1 MVFHNLDVVKKKA
14 ALEQNFSKLGKCI
27 KTISGMCGD
36 IYVFDL
42 GECVVPR
49 YVCAK
54 IPKPIS
60 TNDSIEIN
68 KRFVNELGY
77 QLKWSEH
84 IFVHWAFDFNEILG
98 TPLALFRY
106 WDGDLDSAITTGELE
121 ELHKLS
127 IMSYICSGLSHCY
140 HNGLICHQ
148 DLKPANIFIR
158 DVAKQFRDLP
168 NLSIYKLPLVADFGL
183 ANASCD
189 SGVYAGTRPY
199 MAPEQWIE
207 KPLSP
212 KTDVFA
218 LGVIL
223 YELMSGGL
231 HPVGIK
237 LRDFWPEPKEGNSKK
252 WTGSK
257 HWKKWSTKDNVKTQV
272 ANSALIDSEVIKL
285 INLMLSQDLDDR
297 PSINEVLDSLL
308 KIIRAKCE
316 KSYVQIEFLIKYYN
330 DEISGEELST
340 RWPHLSGQW
349 ELFSNKF
356 G

>member
-1 MVFHNLDVVKKKA
+1 M
-14 ALEQNFSKLGKCI
+14 
-27 KTISGMCGD
+27 TT
-36 IYVFDL
+36 
-42 GECVVPR
+42 
-49 YVCAK
+49 
-54 IPKPIS
+54 
-60 TNDSIEIN
+60 TNDTIEIN

-84 IFVHWAFDFNEILG
+84 FFVHWAFDFKEILG

-106 WDGDLDSAITTGELE
+106 WDGDLDFVIDAGELE

-140 HNGLICHQ
+140 NNGLICHQ

-158 DVAKQFRDLP
+158 DITKQYRDLP
-168 NLSIYKLPLVADFGL
+168 NLSIYKLPLIADFGL

-199 MAPEQWIE
+199 MAPEQWTE
-207 KPLSP
+207 TPLSS

-237 LRDFWPEPKEGNSKK
+237 LRDFWPEPLKGNSTK

-257 HWKKWSTKDNVKTQV
+257 SWKKWSTKDNEKIKDT
-272 ANSALIDSEVIKL
+272 NFALIDSEVIEL
-285 INLMLSQDLDDR
+285 IKLMLSQDPDDR

-308 KIIRAKCE
+308 QIIQSKCE
-316 KSYVQIEFLIKYYN
+316 KSYVNIEFIIKSYN
-330 DEISGEELST
+330 DEINGEELST
-340 RWPHLSGQW
+340 KWPYLLGQW
-349 ELFSNKF
+349 EIFSKKF